1 MIKSYSELILL
12 PTFLERYRYLKL
24 GGIVGESSFGFDRY
38 LNQVLYKSREWK
50 SVRDRIVI
58 RDNGSDLGISEYPIG
73 KIIVVH
79 HMNPITMDDIIEAN
93 PVIFDKEYLIC
104 VSLNTHNAI
113 HFGDENLLPKLLVE
127 RRPGDTCPWK

>member
-1 MIKSYSELILL
+1 MTKSYSELILL

-50 SVRDRIVI
+50 SVRDRVII
-58 RDNGSDLGISEYPIG
+58 RDNGNDLGVADYPIG

-79 HMNPITMDDIIEAN
+79 HMNPITMDDIVEAN
-93 PVIFDKEYLIC
+93 PIIFDEEHLIS

-113 HFGDENLLPKLLVE
+113 HFGDENLLPKLPVE
-127 RRPGDTCPWK
+127 RKAGDTCPWK